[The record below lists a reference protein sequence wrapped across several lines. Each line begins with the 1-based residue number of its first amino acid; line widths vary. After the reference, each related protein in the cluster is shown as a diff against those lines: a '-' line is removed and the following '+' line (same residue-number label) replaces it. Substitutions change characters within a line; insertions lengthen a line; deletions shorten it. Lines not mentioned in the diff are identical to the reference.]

1 MIEKAQFVADI
12 ERLVELKAGTL
23 NGTERLDS
31 VGWDSLAVV
40 SFIAHMDSKYG
51 ISVVPDRIEGA
62 RTVDELFAA
71 VQG

>member
-1 MIEKAQFVADI
+1 MIEKSQFVADI

-23 NGTERLDS
+23 KGDERLDA

-51 ISVVPDRIEGA
+51 ISVAPDRIQGA
-62 RTVDELFAA
+62 RTVEDLFTA

>member
-1 MIEKAQFVADI
+1 MIEKSQFVADI

-23 NGTERLDS
+23 KGDERLDS

-51 ISVVPDRIEGA
+51 ISVAPDRIQGA
-62 RTVDELFAA
+62 KTIQDLFAA